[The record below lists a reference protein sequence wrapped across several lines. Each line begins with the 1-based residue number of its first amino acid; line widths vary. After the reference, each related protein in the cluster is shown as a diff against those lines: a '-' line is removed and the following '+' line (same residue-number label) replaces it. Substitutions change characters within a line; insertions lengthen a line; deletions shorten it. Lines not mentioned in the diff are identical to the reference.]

1 MGRCP
6 GDQSRSS
13 WTIPSNSA
21 QFCSILLDSG
31 QFWAILGNSITFEQ
45 LFDPGPRSRSSISA
59 NSGQPSGKLR
69 RYPNIDAHFEQF
81 ASSLANSGQF
91 DQETQH
97 RETSAAAGCFRVALK
112 REGGLVLSNSGH
124 TAGYRRKSSRS
135 GLDRRTW
142 WLTPPRWRSSGLD
155 DAYRGRSAQSGLD
168 IRTCTNIQ
176 RYWPLLAPNSLR

>member
-21 QFCSILLDSG
+21 QFCSTPGNSG
-31 QFWAILGNSITFEQ
+31 QFWAIRSHLSNYSIPV
-45 LFDPGPRSRSSISA
+45 LDPGPRSRA
-59 NSGQPSGKLR
+59 TPGKLR